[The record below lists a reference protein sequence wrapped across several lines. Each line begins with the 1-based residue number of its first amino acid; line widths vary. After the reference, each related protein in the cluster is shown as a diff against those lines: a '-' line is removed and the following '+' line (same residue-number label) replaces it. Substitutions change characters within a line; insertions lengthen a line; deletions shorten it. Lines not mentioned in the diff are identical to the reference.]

1 MRDKAGRNKQLQLK
15 LLGIPIFTN
24 NSIFL
29 AFVAFILF
37 ILMAIVSPNRF
48 LSIANLQSMAYQIP
62 EFGLL
67 SLSMT
72 LIIFTGGINLSLVF
86 SAVLPMIFGGLI
98 LSNLSS
104 YSAGM
109 SILICI
115 LTVLVVSVVC
125 GMLNGYLISYLKVNA
140 ILITLGS
147 MTLFEGI
154 SLNITRGGSISGFP
168 ESFIAIGGASILG
181 IPLILLIYLFIF
193 YVTYMLLNKTSFGI
207 RVLSIGSNEKV
218 AQFSGVSVNKI
229 IFYTYVYASL
239 IAGVAGIIL
248 SSRYNSIKAS
258 YGSSYLLQSV
268 AASLLGGIDI
278 NGGKGTISGT
288 FWGVLILQI
297 ISNGFNILGL
307 NRYLTVALMGFILI
321 FVVIIFNKSQD
332 NQ

>member
-1 MRDKAGRNKQLQLK
+1 MRDKARRNKQLQRK
-15 LLGIPIFTN
+15 LSGIPILAN
-24 NSIFL
+24 NNIFL
-29 AFVAFILF
+29 FFVAFILF
-37 ILMAIVSPNRF
+37 ILMATISPDRF

-98 LSNLSS
+98 LSNFSS
-104 YSAGM
+104 YSFEV
-109 SILICI
+109 SIIICI
-115 LTVLVVSVVC
+115 LTVLFVSVMC
-125 GMLNGYLISYLKVNA
+125 GTINGYLISYLKVNS

-168 ESFIAIGGASILG
+168 ESFVAIGSASILG
-181 IPLILLIYLFIF
+181 IPLVLLIYLLIF
-193 YVTYMLLNKTSFGI
+193 YFTYILLNKTSFGI
-207 RVLSIGSNEKV
+207 RLLSIGSNQKV

-229 IFYTYVYASL
+229 IFYTYIYASL

-278 NGGKGTISGT
+278 HGGRGTISGT
-288 FWGVLILQI
+288 FWAVLILQI
-297 ISNGFNILGL
+297 MSNGLNILGL

-321 FVVIIFNKSQD
+321 FVVIIFNKSQHR
-332 NQ
+332 